1 MRDFFSAD
9 DSGRRGSP
17 AATVFLAVIGL
28 LVVAV
33 VGWASWAE
41 LDEVARGQGQ
51 VIPSRQ
57 IQVVQNLEG
66 GIIAEILATEGQIV
80 RPGDSLLRIDDT
92 NLASSFR
99 ENEARWRALTAKRQ
113 RLDAEVGGA
122 SLVLPAGDA
131 ADSATVA
138 AERALF
144 EARRAELDAAIA
156 VLERQAAQRA
166 QEIAELDSRIQKFE
180 QGLELAADERSIL
193 KPMVD
198 QGVTSRIELIR
209 LDRQIT
215 ALEGDLDGARIA
227 VPRVRAALSEAR
239 RRIDERRA
247 AFVSRAREE
256 LAETYL
262 RLSVLEQAMAAQQDR
277 VSRTEVRS
285 PVHGTVNRVLVN
297 TVGGVVQPGMDLV
310 EIVPLEDSLL
320 VEARIKPADI
330 AFLRPGQQVK
340 VKITAYDFA
349 TFGTLEGRLEH
360 ISADSIA
367 DERGETYFQI
377 RVRTDRNFLGSDEN
391 PLPIIPGMVAE
402 VDILTG
408 ERTVLDY
415 FFSPLAKVSQR
426 ALTEH

>member
-1 MRDFFSAD
+1 MQRI
-9 DSGRRGSP
+9 RR
-17 AATVFLAVIGL
+17 
-28 LVVAV
+28 
-33 VGWASWAE
+33 
-41 LDEVARGQGQ
+41 
-51 VIPSRQ
+51 
-57 IQVVQNLEG
+57 
-66 GIIAEILATEGQIV
+66 
-80 RPGDSLLRIDDT
+80 
-92 NLASSFR
+92 
-99 ENEARWRALTAKRQ
+99 
-113 RLDAEVGGA
+113 
-122 SLVLPAGDA
+122 
-131 ADSATVA
+131 TVA